1 MTDSTR
7 AKGSGTAGGAT
18 AAGGT
23 TTAARGSAS
32 PPASP
37 DAEYSRADGPPGR
50 KAMRWPH
57 PDGLSI
63 VLFLGWVAG
72 ILVSTVIPFLIVPPQ
87 SVDPEPSA
95 VGTAFAVTMV
105 GVAIFV
111 GFGLLLW
118 RHLRVQGV
126 LVFALVPAVSI
137 VSGGVIL
144 TATLLA
150 L

>member
-1 MTDSTR
+1 MTDSRT
-7 AKGSGTAGGAT
+7 STVSAT
-18 AAGGT
+18 A
-23 TTAARGSAS
+23 SA
-32 PPASP
+32 

-50 KAMRWPH
+50 RAMRWPH

-87 SVDPEPSA
+87 TVDPEPAS

-111 GFGLLLW
+111 GSGLLLW
-118 RHLRVQGV
+118 RHLKVQGV